1 MEILGDLFLAAVV
14 SWRALGGHLAPI
26 NKTLACKRSVLLSL
40 KGSDFTDRSFWSRS
54 RGADVAL
61 VGKSDTAEAEKKKIK
76 CTANR

>member
-1 MEILGDLFLAAVV
+1 M
-14 SWRALGGHLAPI
+14 API

-61 VGKSDTAEAEKKKIK
+61 VGKSDTAKEEEKEISAPQTDKREI
-76 CTANR
+76 RRPPPRPRRIRLLFL